1 MTRAR
6 RRWLPALLVP
16 LALAIAVMLGLVQ
29 AGASVSLPPKSAE
42 EILAMIARTQ
52 VRALS
57 GTVEQNAGLGLPE
70 LPASGQGAVPG
81 AASALEFLTGSH
93 TARVYVDGPLKARL
107 QILDQMAERD
117 VVINGGDIWLYSSK
131 ENSATHLTVPAPSLA
146 ELKDALPTK
155 PTPGMFASD
164 MPTPDMT
171 APDMPT
177 PEAMASRFLAAV
189 DASTEVTVAE
199 ASSVAGRSVYSL
211 VLNPRSNET
220 LVDSVRI
227 DVDSETG
234 LPLGVVVRAKGQ
246 AEPAYSLAYTQ
257 LDLSKPDAALFD
269 FTPPQGATVTEKVLP
284 ARPVPTMTQPAPD
297 APAPAPDA
305 TTPDA
310 TTPDATAPEVQVT
323 PDPGS
328 RTHGATVTGE
338 GWDSVIALPAGSAP
352 AELTANPQ
360 LSQALQAV
368 DGGRALTTSLL
379 SVLILDDG
387 RVYAGMVPL
396 ERLQSAAAAQ

>member
-6 RRWLPALLVP
+6 RRWLPALLLP
-16 LALAIAVMLGLVQ
+16 LALAIAVVLGSVQ

-70 LPASGQGAVPG
+70 LPASGAGAAPG

-117 VVINGGDIWLYSSK
+117 VVINGAEVWSYNSK
-131 ENSATHLTVPAPSLA
+131 DNSATHLTVPTPSLA

-164 MPTPDMT
+164 MPAPEMPEPDI
-171 APDMPT
+171 PRQDVPT
-177 PEAMASRFLAAV
+177 PEALASRFLAAV

-211 VLNPRSNET
+211 VLNPRSDET
-220 LVDSVRI
+220 LVDSVTI

-234 LPLGVVVRAKGQ
+234 LPLGVEVRAKGQ

-269 FTPPQGATVTEKVLP
+269 FTPPQGATVIEKVLP
-284 ARPVPTMTQPAPD
+284 ARPVPTMTQPS
-297 APAPAPDA
+297 
-305 TTPDA
+305 TPEDQL
-310 TTPDATAPEVQVT
+310 TPGH
-323 PDPGS
+323 GS

-338 GWDSVIALPAGSAP
+338 GWGSVIALPAGSAP
-352 AELTANPQ
+352 AELTSNPQ